1 MIARALTNF
10 SAHDR
15 ALFVGLRD
23 NRASLDLF
31 TIGAC
36 QLDWIHSLKFVA
48 VCALTLSV
56 AACATEPKVDVLIDA
71 TINGPV
77 GAVGARAPL
86 SDRES
91 DSTLEGGTRCN

>member
-15 ALFVGLRD
+15 GLFVGLRD
-23 NRASLDLF
+23 RRASLDLF

-56 AACATEPKVDVLIDA
+56 AAFATEPKVDALIDA
-71 TINGPV
+71 PSNGQVPV
-77 GAVGARAPL
+77 VGARGPL
-86 SDRES
+86 PDR
-91 DSTLEGGTRCN
+91 DSQPISEPLA